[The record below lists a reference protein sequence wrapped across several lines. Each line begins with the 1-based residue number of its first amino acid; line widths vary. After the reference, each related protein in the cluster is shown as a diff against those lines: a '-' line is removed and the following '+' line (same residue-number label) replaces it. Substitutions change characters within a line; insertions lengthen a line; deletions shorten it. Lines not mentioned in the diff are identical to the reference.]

1 MAPAA
6 LPEHFAD
13 RQMLSAIWL
22 VFMGGLQALA
32 GAAFLLVEGIKQAR
46 RLSALVAD
54 SLDHELNLADFRR
67 TVLQPSFYSLVE
79 DYSEETGAPRFQP
92 QLRRAA

>member
-22 VFMGGLQALA
+22 VFMGGLQATA
-32 GAAFLLVEGIKQAR
+32 GATLLVVEAINQAR
-46 RLSALVAD
+46 RLFALVTD

-67 TVLQPSFYSLVE
+67 TVLQPSFYTLVE
-79 DYSEETGAPRFQP
+79 DFGEKTGSPRLQP
-92 QLRRAA
+92 QLRQAA